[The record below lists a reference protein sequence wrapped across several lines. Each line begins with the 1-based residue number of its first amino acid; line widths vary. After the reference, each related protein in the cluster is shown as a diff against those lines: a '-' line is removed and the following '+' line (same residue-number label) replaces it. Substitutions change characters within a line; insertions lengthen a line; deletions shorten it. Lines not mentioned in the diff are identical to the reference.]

1 MPSLTIKN
9 IPDELFD
16 RLKSEAA
23 REHRSLNKQVI
34 SCLEKTLYPPP
45 VDVLKRLEQA
55 RQIRAGSA
63 HVVLKA
69 ADIRKA
75 REHGRR

>member
-16 RLKSEAA
+16 RLKSEAT

-34 SCLEKTLYPPP
+34 FCLEKTLYPPT
-45 VDVLKRLEQA
+45 VDAEKRLEQA
-55 RQIRAGSA
+55 RQIRARTA
-63 HVVLKA
+63 NVILKA
-69 ADIRKA
+69 TDIRHV
-75 REHGRR
+75 RERGRR